1 MIMQILLT
9 FNVIGIF
16 IFSLV
21 LLVGGIYVSIRAITN
36 WTDESY
42 QADIL
47 LGGLFIFLSIA
58 FVVMNFKIISI
69 YF

>member
-21 LLVGGIYVSIRAITN
+21 LLVGGIYVSIRAIKN

>member
-9 FNVIGIF
+9 FDVIGIF

-21 LLVGGIYVSIRAITN
+21 LLIGGIYVSIRAIKN
-36 WTDESY
+36 WTDEHY
-42 QADIL
+42 QVDIL
-47 LGGLFIFLSIA
+47 LGVLFIFLSIA
-58 FVVMNFKIISI
+58 FVVMNLKIISI

>member
-21 LLVGGIYVSIRAITN
+21 LLVGGIYVSIRAIKN

-58 FVVMNFKIISI
+58 IVVMNFKIISI

>member
-9 FNVIGIF
+9 FDVIGIF
-16 IFSLV
+16 IFSFV
-21 LLVGGIYVSIRAITN
+21 LLVGGIYVSIRAIKN
-36 WTDESY
+36 WTDEYY
-42 QADIL
+42 QVDIL

-58 FVVMNFKIISI
+58 FVVMNLKIISI

>member
-21 LLVGGIYVSIRAITN
+21 LLVGGIYVSIRAIKN

-42 QADIL
+42 QSDIL

>member
-21 LLVGGIYVSIRAITN
+21 LLVGGIYVSIRAIKN

-47 LGGLFIFLSIA
+47 LGSLFIFLSIA